1 MLISANLTRFVQHTV
16 LAKAPSIT
24 ESESN
29 IPVEGVL
36 MDLMQLE
43 HFLAVADERT
53 FTRAAERVF
62 RTQPALSQSI
72 KKLERS
78 VGAPLF
84 ARDMTGVSLTEAGK
98 FFVVYARKM
107 VKMRDEATRSIF
119 QLQALKAG
127 TLTVAAHETAEL
139 YLLPN
144 ALKHLARLFPQV
156 KLSVQRGSLDEI
168 PRRVLDREVQIGFVT
183 EPPVFQELQSLEV
196 YMDEMALVVSPE
208 HRLAAKGSVSIQDLD
223 GISMVVHKFCPWS
236 EDTVMRLF
244 QQHSISFRVAAEL
257 CSVESIKNLVIGN
270 VGATV
275 VPRITV
281 LQELRKK
288 RLVQI
293 LIPQIK
299 LPLPSVMIFRRDSN
313 SETAGQLIEIMS
325 DQLFVPR
332 LHPDRIEAGP
342 QAAD

>member
-1 MLISANLTRFVQHTV
+1 
-16 LAKAPSIT
+16 
-24 ESESN
+24 
-29 IPVEGVL
+29 

-98 FFVVYARKM
+98 FLVVYARKM
-107 VKMRDEATRSIF
+107 VKMRDEATRSIS

-127 TLTVAAHETAEL
+127 TLTIAAHETAEL

-144 ALKHLARLFPQV
+144 PLKHFAQLFPQV

-168 PRRVLDREVQIGFVT
+168 PRRVLDREVQIGFVR
-183 EPPVFQELQSLEV
+183 EPPAFQELQSLEV
-196 YMDEMALVVSPE
+196 YMDEMAFIVAPE
-208 HRLAAKGSVSIQDLD
+208 HRLAGMASVSIPDLD
-223 GISMVVHKFCPWS
+223 GISLVVHKFCHWT
-236 EDTVMRLF
+236 EDTVMHLF

-270 VGATV
+270 VGVAI
-275 VPRITV
+275 VPRIAV
-281 LQELRKK
+281 LRELREK

-293 LIPQIK
+293 FMPQIK
-299 LPLPSVMIFRRDSN
+299 LPLRSVMVFRRDSD
-313 SETAGQLIEIMS
+313 SEIAGQLIEIMRNK
-325 DQLFVPR
+325 LFVPR
-332 LHPDRIEAGP
+332 LHPNRMEAGI